1 MYKHIPVIFDLP
13 NMSLGIK
20 LVNGE
25 ARTFLDESLPNTPCT
40 PLLQD
45 MEKILDN
52 MLCGTLM
59 WMQPVQVET
68 LLETVQKPEI
78 AKVLENYKDVFEE
91 PTGLPPKRD
100 CDHAINLEP
109 GAPVIN
115 QRCYRMPPHQ
125 KNAMEQIIKDLIQKG
140 IIRLSRSPYS
150 SPAILDKKKDLT
162 WRLCVDYRHLNA
174 VTIKNLYPLPVIE
187 ELLDELAGSRL
198 FTSLDLR
205 AGYHQIRMRPE
216 DEHKTAF
223 KMQHGHFE
231 FKVMPYGVMGG
242 HLHFKAA

>member
-1 MYKHIPVIFDLP
+1 MYKHSPVTFDLP

-25 ARTFLDESLPNTPCT
+25 SRTFLDESLPNTPCT

-52 MLCGTLM
+52 MLSGALM

-115 QRCYRMPPHQ
+115 QRGYRLPHHQ
-125 KNAMEQIIKDLIQKG
+125 KNALEEIIKDLLKKG
-140 IIRLSRSPYS
+140 IIRLSHSPYS
-150 SPAILDKKKDLT
+150 SPAILVKKKDMT
-162 WRLCVDYRHLNA
+162 WRLCIDYRKLNA
-174 VTIKNLYPLPVIE
+174 HTIKTNILY
-187 ELLDELAGSRL
+187 
-198 FTSLDLR
+198 
-205 AGYHQIRMRPE
+205 Q
-216 DEHKTAF
+216 
-223 KMQHGHFE
+223 
-231 FKVMPYGVMGG
+231 
-242 HLHFKAA
+242 